1 MAHEF
6 ARNIKDTLTTVT
18 RALPTADGTVTSA
31 DIDLGAI
38 NAGLSLEKVELSI
51 EVPALSATLLP
62 NADTL
67 TITVQG
73 GASAT
78 PSTSINLVKVIT
90 GTGSTIAAQEIRFR
104 LPSDCPR
111 YVNVKF
117 VAAGG
122 TGDQSGV
129 SATVALRF

>member
-1 MAHEF
+1 MANEF
-6 ARNIKDTLTTVT
+6 ARRIKDAAHVIT
-18 RALPTADGTVTSA
+18 RALPTADGTVTSS
-31 DIDLGAI
+31 DFDLGADVYK
-38 NAGLSLEKVELSI
+38 GEGYELSV
-51 EVPALSATLLP
+51 EVPALTSTHLP

-73 GASAT
+73 GDSAT
-78 PSTSINLVKVIT
+78 PSTSLNLVKIIT

-104 LPSDCPR
+104 LPSNCPR

-122 TGDQSGV
+122 TGDI
-129 SATVALRF
+129 SAETATIALRF

>member
-1 MAHEF
+1 MANEL
-6 ARNIKDTLTTVT
+6 ARNIKDAAHLVT
-18 RALPTADGTVTSA
+18 RALPTADGTVTSS
-31 DIDLGAI
+31 DLDLGAVSYQGE
-38 NAGLSLEKVELSI
+38 NFELSI
-51 EVPALSATLLP
+51 EVPELSSTLLP
-62 NADTL
+62 SADTL
-67 TITVQG
+67 TITVQA
-73 GASAT
+73 GAAAAPT
-78 PSTSINLVKVIT
+78 TTLNLVKVIT

-129 SATVALRF
+129 SATIALRF

>member
-1 MAHEF
+1 MSTF
-6 ARNIKDTLTTVT
+6 ARKIKDAEFVVN

-31 DIDLGAI
+31 DFDFES
-38 NAGLSLEKVELSI
+38 AGHGFFPENTSLII
-51 EVPALSATLLP
+51 EVPELTSTNLP

-73 GASAT
+73 GSAAT
-78 PSTSINLVKVIT
+78 PTTSLNIVRVIT
-90 GTGSTIAAQEIRFR
+90 GAGGVGASAVTWFIR

-111 YVNVKF
+111 YINVKF

-122 TGDQSGV
+122 TGDISA
-129 SATVALRF
+129 STATVALRY

>member
-1 MAHEF
+1 MANEF
-6 ARNIKDTLTTVT
+6 ARNIKDANTTVT
-18 RALPTADGTVTSA
+18 RALPTADGTVTSS
-31 DIDLGAI
+31 DLDLGADTYKGE
-38 NAGLSLEKVELSI
+38 NFELSI
-51 EVPALSATLLP
+51 EVPALTSTHLP
-62 NADTL
+62 SADTL

-78 PSTSINLVKVIT
+78 PSTTLNLVKVIT

-111 YVNVKF
+111 YINVKF

-122 TGDQSGV
+122 TGDISGV
-129 SATVALRF
+129 TATIALRF

>member
-51 EVPALSATLLP
+51 EVPAISATLLP

-78 PSTSINLVKVIT
+78 PSTSLNLVKVIT